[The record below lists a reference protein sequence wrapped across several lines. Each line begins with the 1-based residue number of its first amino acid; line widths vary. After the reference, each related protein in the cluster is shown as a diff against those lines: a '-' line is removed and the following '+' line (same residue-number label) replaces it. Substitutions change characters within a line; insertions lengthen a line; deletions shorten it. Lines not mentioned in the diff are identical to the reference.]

1 MVKKN
6 KKKKKRK
13 EKIKKIVVGT
23 FSKSRDVI
31 SSSTQSLDVTMV
43 AANAS
48 FNSSIMPN
56 IL

>member
-1 MVKKN
+1 MVKKI
-6 KKKKKRK
+6 KKKKRK